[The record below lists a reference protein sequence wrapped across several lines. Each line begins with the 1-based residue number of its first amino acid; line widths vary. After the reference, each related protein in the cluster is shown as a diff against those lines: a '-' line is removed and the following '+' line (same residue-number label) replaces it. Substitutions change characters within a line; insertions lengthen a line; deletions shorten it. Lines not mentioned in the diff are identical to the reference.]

1 MAAVVLT
8 DGSAIR
14 KSASMGTSPSSSR
27 GPPATA
33 RPQLLGPTSPTAVWG
48 HDFER
53 HRPPR
58 AMSVKRGR
66 VRAASASAGTRRT
79 RSASAAA
86 AVASTSR
93 RAPAPPAI
101 TLPPA
106 SASKDKPPRR

>member
-1 MAAVVLT
+1 DVDASSSGGMAAVVLT

-33 RPQLLGPTSPTAVWG
+33 RPQLLGPTSPTAVK
-48 HDFER
+48 
-53 HRPPR
+53 
-58 AMSVKRGR
+58 SRGR

-106 SASKDKPPRR
+106 SAS